1 MKTTTLSFLFF
12 YLIAFFSNS
21 TELIA
26 QSKTDSLSLLY
37 YYRIW
42 YPESKKN
49 ISLEKAIS
57 FFERKFEDSLHKNDV
72 KTKIYDLRTITEGYI
87 LQGNYYNSE
96 VYATRALEILD
107 QQPTDSFVRS
117 EKTKLL
123 NELGRN
129 YGKRSDFNTAIDYY
143 NKSLKLAK
151 TSIDS
156 ISALNN
162 LGSAYLEWGKYQE
175 ALKPF
180 KTALDLSLKNKT
192 TKSHWI
198 ILDNIGYIEFKLNL
212 PTGIK
217 KMKKALQMKLK
228 ENYNS
233 LNIFSSYRYLAKYY
247 LKKNDTLKAQ
257 QYLNLGLKI
266 ADSIK
271 SPDFKKEILSLKAQI
286 HSDPNIREYQRLNDS
301 ISSSEKQIE
310 HKYSSQKYNF
320 EKAEND
326 RIKAELEVNKANY
339 KTNLW
344 RIAGVVLIIASLFL
358 FFHYKQRNRL
368 EKDRERHRTE
378 QILSK
383 KVHDEV
389 GNDLFYLMTQVQSNP
404 HEFLEKNGIKLLD
417 GLNDIY
423 GKARDISKHYTAVH
437 TGPNYNDELLSL
449 LNSFGSDQVK
459 LIINKT
465 EPNFWETIEANTKE
479 TIYRVLQELLTN
491 MKKHS
496 HANFVA
502 ITFSKDSK
510 NIFVKYVDNGVG
522 VDLNNLIHKNGLD
535 NVESRMAAQK
545 GSITFESTL
554 NQGFKAFIKLSI

>member
-1 MKTTTLSFLFF
+1 MKTTSLSFLFF
-12 YLIAFFSNS
+12 CLVFLTHLPTKLKAQTQVDSTKLFYNAITNPQKSEIPIGKAIIYFENLRDHFLSERDTMLAVNCISFIAHGHFNQGHWFESEMSAIEGFKLLDKLDVNDKTKTYRMGLSNHMGMLHRKKNDFKGAIKFYERTLEFS
-21 TELIA
+21 TTL
-26 QSKTDSLSLLY
+26 KDSLKAFNNISNVLIDEGNYLSAVSKLEYTFGKAKSLTN
-37 YYRIW
+37 
-42 YPESKKN
+42 YPEKW
-49 ISLEKAIS
+49 
-57 FFERKFEDSLHKNDV
+57 R
-72 KTKIYDLRTITEGYI
+72 
-87 LQGNYYNSE
+87 
-96 VYATRALEILD
+96 
-107 QQPTDSFVRS
+107 
-117 EKTKLL
+117 
-123 NELGRN
+123 
-129 YGKRSDFNTAIDYY
+129 
-143 NKSLKLAK
+143 
-151 TSIDS
+151 
-156 ISALNN
+156 
-162 LGSAYLEWGKYQE
+162 
-175 ALKPF
+175 
-180 KTALDLSLKNKT
+180 
-192 TKSHWI
+192 
-198 ILDNIGYIEFKLNL
+198 ILDNWGYALFKLDIPDAIN
-212 PTGIK
+212 
-217 KMKKALQMKLK
+217 KMELALEMKLK
-228 ENYNS
+228 ENDLEGTFSSHLHFSDYYLHSKDTINAKLHIEKAKKTAKEIGSNAYFFEAISREIS
-233 LNIFSSYRYLAKYY
+233 LNDNLNIQFF
-247 LKKNDTLKAQ
+247 KKH
-257 QYLNLGLKI
+257 I
-266 ADSIK
+266 DSINQL
-271 SPDFKKEILSLKAQI
+271 EQ
-286 HSDPNIREYQRLNDS
+286 QNDRKYAYRKYEN
-301 ISSSEKQIE
+301 EKL
-310 HKYSSQKYNF
+310 
-320 EKAEND
+320 END
-326 RIKAELEVNKANY
+326 RIKANY

-344 RIAGVVLIIASLFL
+344 QMAGGVVILASIFL
-358 FFHYKQRNRL
+358 FFYYQQRNRI

-449 LNSFGSDQVK
+449 LNSFGSDKVK